1 MPRRIYIQN
10 QFSHAANEPNLQIS
24 LNFQFRQRKSDKANV
39 KARKNEERK
48 EGGREN
54 TLCIEHGYIEY

>member
-39 KARKNEERK
+39 KARKNEER
-48 EGGREN
+48 GRRKGEKIHSASS
-54 TLCIEHGYIEY
+54 TGT

>member
-1 MPRRIYIQN
+1 MTRRIYIQN

-39 KARKNEERK
+39 KARKNEERERR
-48 EGGREN
+48 EGEKIHSASSTG
-54 TLCIEHGYIEY
+54 T